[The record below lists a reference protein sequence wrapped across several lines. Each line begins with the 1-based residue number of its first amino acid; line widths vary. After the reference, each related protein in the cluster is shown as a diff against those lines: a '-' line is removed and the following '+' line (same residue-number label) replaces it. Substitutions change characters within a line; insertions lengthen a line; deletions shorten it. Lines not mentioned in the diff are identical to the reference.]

1 MVTKR
6 VVEHTKTARNTF
18 HKLTLIALLELC
30 LGTTMNTLNT
40 EMVML
45 PTS

>member
-18 HKLTLIALLELC
+18 HKLTVITLLELC
-30 LGTTMNTLNT
+30 LGTSMNTLNT
-40 EMVML
+40 ETVML